1 MFWYSVVCQALALT
15 CLLPANSVPLFERDA
30 AANISLQNPELFEFH
45 RNIMAIDSTSGH
57 ETSATDYIANH
68 LRSLNYTVELQPVHN
83 PALNSSIRRE
93 NIYAYLGS
101 NRTTRLLI
109 NSHVDTVPPY
119 YPPSDDNENV
129 YGRGANDAKGQI
141 AVQLFAIEQL
151 RKANKLQEGD
161 LAILWDVGEEEYAD
175 GITAANS
182 LNITPIWSIT
192 GEPTESYQATG
203 HKGGFTFYLNSTG
216 QTAHSSVPQ
225 LGRNAIVQLI
235 SAYNEVVNQKFA
247 AESFWV
253 NTTISLDKIQGGLVP
268 NQVPDNAIGTVNVRN
283 AANATLVWKEL
294 KEAFGKIPHISLIL
308 NATMTNPI
316 KFDVIKNWREEKVM
330 PYGTD
335 LASWTGKNYRFLIG
349 VGSITTAHTDHEFV
363 SKKEMLEAVDY
374 YTDFIT
380 GLLNGTFNVDH
391 TGTFPPRVTINETN

>member
-192 GEPTESYQATG
+192 
-203 HKGGFTFYLNSTG
+203 GFTFYLNSTG

>member
-1 MFWYSVVCQALALT
+1 LEGNAIVAHNDATMQSQKTFELKFVINKSYEYLVPTLLNMFWYSVVCQALALT
-15 CLLPANSVPLFERDA
+15 CLLPADSVPLFERDA

-203 HKGGFTFYLNSTG
+203 HKGGKW
-216 QTAHSSVPQ
+216 
-225 LGRNAIVQLI
+225 VQLCI
-235 SAYNEVVNQKFA
+235 YYL
-247 AESFWV
+247 AE
-253 NTTISLDKIQGGLVP
+253 
-268 NQVPDNAIGTVNVRN
+268 
-283 AANATLVWKEL
+283 
-294 KEAFGKIPHISLIL
+294 
-308 NATMTNPI
+308 
-316 KFDVIKNWREEKVM
+316 
-330 PYGTD
+330 Y
-335 LASWTGKNYRFLIG
+335 
-349 VGSITTAHTDHEFV
+349 
-363 SKKEMLEAVDY
+363 
-374 YTDFIT
+374 
-380 GLLNGTFNVDH
+380 
-391 TGTFPPRVTINETN
+391 

>member
-1 MFWYSVVCQALALT
+1 MLWYSAICQALALT
-15 CLLPANSVPLFERDA
+15 CLLPVDSVPILHKNVA

-45 RNIMAIDSTSGH
+45 RNIMAIDSTSGY
-57 ETSATDYIANH
+57 ETSVTDYIANH

-93 NIYAYLGS
+93 NIYAYLGT

-119 YPPSDDNENV
+119 YPPSEDNENV

-175 GITAANS
+175 GFS
-182 LNITPIWSIT
+182 
-192 GEPTESYQATG
+192 
-203 HKGGFTFYLNSTG
+203 FYLNSTG

-235 SAYNEVVNQKFA
+235 SAYNEVVTQKFS

-268 NQVPDNAIGTVNVRN
+268 NQVPDNAIGTINVRN
-283 AANATLVWKEL
+283 AANATLVWEEL
-294 KEAFGKIPHISLIL
+294 KEAFSKIPHMSLIL
-308 NATMTNPI
+308 NATMSNPI
-316 KFDVIKNWREEKVM
+316 KFDVIKDWREQKVM

-363 SKKEMLEAVDY
+363 SKQEMLEAVGY
-374 YTDFIT
+374 YTDFIS
-380 GLLNGTFNVDH
+380 GLLNGTFKVDH
-391 TGTFPPRVTINETN
+391 AGTFPAVVSLNETVNNN